1 MQRASGSKQHWLLS
15 HHGHHWEQQLR
26 RAVTV
31 IAISLTLG
39 ILGYHTIAHLGWV
52 DAFLNAAMIL
62 GGMGPVD
69 PLTTTGAKLFGGV
82 YALFSGLVLVG
93 VAGLLL
99 APVFHHVLR
108 EHGKERA
115 RVGSL
120 EVRDAES
127 EQLTE
132 ET

>member
-1 MQRASGSKQHWLLS
+1 MTTGDHWFLTR
-15 HHGHHWEQQLR
+15 HGHHWEQQLL
-26 RAVTV
+26 RAVVV
-31 IAISLTLG
+31 IALSLSLG
-39 ILGYHTIAHLGWV
+39 ILGYHLIAGLGWV

-69 PLTTTGAKLFGGV
+69 PLTTPGAKLFAGG

>member
-1 MQRASGSKQHWLLS
+1 MQQTSESEGHWFLS
-15 HHGHHWEQQLR
+15 HHGHRWEQQLL
-26 RAVTV
+26 RAVV
-31 IAISLTLG
+31 AIVVSLTLG
-39 ILGYHTIAHLGWV
+39 ILGYHTIAGLGWV

-115 RVGSL
+115 RLGSM
-120 EVRDAES
+120 RTADAER
-127 EQLTE
+127 ERLTE
-132 ET
+132 EP

>member
-1 MQRASGSKQHWLLS
+1 MRTHWFLT
-15 HHGHHWEQQLR
+15 HHGHRWEQQLL
-26 RAVTV
+26 RAVV
-31 IAISLTLG
+31 AIALSLSLG
-39 ILGYHTIAHLGWV
+39 ILGYHAIASGWV

-69 PLTTTGAKLFGGV
+69 PLTGTGAKLFAGA

-115 RVGSL
+115 RLGSPADGGG
-120 EVRDAES
+120 EGS
-127 EQLTE
+127 G
-132 ET
+132 

>member
-1 MQRASGSKQHWLLS
+1 MTTGDHWFLTR
-15 HHGHHWEQQLR
+15 HGHHWEQQLL
-26 RAVTV
+26 RAVVV
-31 IAISLTLG
+31 IALSLSLG
-39 ILGYHTIAHLGWV
+39 ILGYHLIAGLGWV

-69 PLTTTGAKLFGGV
+69 PLVTPGAKLFAGG

>member
-1 MQRASGSKQHWLLS
+1 MPTGDHWFLT
-15 HHGHHWEQQLR
+15 HHGHRWEQQLL
-26 RAVTV
+26 RAVAV
-31 IAISLTLG
+31 IALSLSLG
-39 ILGYHTIAHLGWV
+39 VLGYHGIAGLGWV

-69 PLTTTGAKLFGGV
+69 PLTGTGAKLFAGA

-108 EHGKERA
+108 EHGRERA
-115 RVGSL
+115 RLGSMRMG
-120 EVRDAES
+120 EGEGER
-127 EQLTE
+127 LTE
-132 ET
+132 EP